1 VPRSALI
8 FSSSGDLG
16 VRTVDRQGK
25 VGFTPTTI
33 VEDDQSFMWLA
44 GVSDGARVI
53 VQGQDFVREGNRVD
67 AVAATELAAS
77 R

>member
-1 VPRSALI
+1 
-8 FSSSGDLG
+8 
-16 VRTVDRQGK
+16 
-25 VGFTPTTI
+25 
-33 VEDDQSFMWLA
+33 
-44 GVSDGARVI
+44 VSDGARVI